1 MLYDGITISFTI
13 YKSHRYHRSLEN
25 SSKPPQSIQSIDKHS
40 IFLFGIHNLQLSI
53 YKLPERIEE
62 NTLVIAVTI

>member
-1 MLYDGITISFTI
+1 MLYDGNAISFAV

-25 SSKPPQSIQSIDKHS
+25 SSKPPQSIQNIDKHS
-40 IFLFGIHNLQLSI
+40 IFLFGNHNLQVSI